1 MLLFGWVLVETNP
14 KVPDS
19 PLRNWLEN
27 GNSALTQWMQQ
38 ELEKQNALKQKADVL
53 KQQEH
58 HRLQAELQLAEELY
72 LKQEAEE
79 KRRGTMTEQQLQIET
94 LTQHLQQ
101 KQAANVRE
109 QIGGPLYSAM
119 RELIN
124 QTSTWTVEDK
134 AVLMVVAKQILE
146 LIGAGR
152 NKKAKELLKNL
163 Q

>member
-1 MLLFGWVLVETNP
+1 M
-14 KVPDS
+14 
-19 PLRNWLEN
+19 
-27 GNSALTQWMQQ
+27 
-38 ELEKQNALKQKADVL
+38 
-53 KQQEH
+53 
-58 HRLQAELQLAEELY
+58 AEELR

-124 QTSTWTVEDK
+124 QTSSWTVEDK
-134 AVLMVVAKQILE
+134 TALLNVAKQILE
-146 LIGAGR
+146 LIGAGS